1 MRLNTITYFWH
12 VFKPI
17 KILFISI
24 WNVWFYILSFVGI
37 VICLPFFLVLSIKES
52 YYPYFYWFARNIWSN
67 IIMYGMGF
75 YPKLKMKE
83 PLIKGKSYM
92 LVANHKSM
100 IDIMLMLSIAKYP
113 VVFVGKK
120 ELEKIPIFG
129 YLYRRV
135 AILVDRSSPESRKR
149 VYEKSKKRLDKGLS
163 VCIFPEGGVP
173 EPSIILDQFKNG
185 AFSLAVEFQIP
196 IVPMTFLDCEK
207 KFPYFFA
214 YNHFVGSP
222 GALRANVHNFIETKG
237 FTKKDVPALK
247 QKVFDIIYN
256 DLKADINQKS

>member
-1 MRLNTITYFWH
+1 
-12 VFKPI
+12 
-17 KILFISI
+17 
-24 WNVWFYILSFVGI
+24 
-37 VICLPFFLVLSIKES
+37 
-52 YYPYFYWFARNIWSN
+52 
-67 IIMYGMGF
+67 MYGMGF

-83 PLIKGKSYM
+83 PLVKGKSYM

-129 YLYRRV
+129 YLYSRV
-135 AILVDRSSPESRKR
+135 AILVDRSSPESRKK
-149 VYEKSKKRLDKGLS
+149 VYKKSKKRLDKGLS

-173 EPSIILDQFKNG
+173 KPSIILDQFKNG

-214 YNHFVGSP
+214 YNHFAGGP
-222 GALRANVHNFIETKG
+222 GALRANVHKFIETKG
-237 FTKKDVPALK
+237 LTKKDVPDLK
-247 QKVFDIIYN
+247 QKVFDIIFN
-256 DLKADINQKS
+256 DLKTDINQKS